1 MIQGTIIR
9 VAGPVVD
16 VKFTEGK
23 LPALQEALTVTA
35 EGIQRTMEVT
45 QHVNETTVRCIMLSA
60 SEGLG
65 KGMEVQATGHGLTA
79 PVGEGTLGRMFDPLG
94 RPIDGKGPVGVIF
107 AISDSAGNVR
117 GCCWDY
123 QVELPPKADGKL
135 DVGAA
140 VGRDGTLTLI
150 RDIGLREPYVGSSQL
165 VSGEI
170 AEDIARYFALSEQ
183 IPTVCA
189 LGVLVN
195 ADRSIAAAGGY
206 IAQLLPGA
214 AEEEIS
220 ALENSIGN
228 IPSVTQMLAGGMT
241 VPDIIGRVLG
251 PLLPSIVEQSFAEY
265 CCRCS
270 RDKTRGILASLP
282 KNDLCELIESDG
294 SADVRC
300 NFCGRE
306 YHFDRGELTALLD
319 EQGR

>member
-1 MIQGTIIR
+1 MKPNLFRAMSREGGVSM
-9 VAGPVVD
+9 VAID
-16 VKFTEGK
+16 STEIVAK
-23 LPALQEALTVTA
+23 AAALHGCSATVSAAL
-35 EGIQRTMEVT
+35 GR
-45 QHVNETTVRCIMLSA
+45 S
-60 SEGLG
+60 
-65 KGMEVQATGHGLTA
+65 LTA
-79 PVGEGTLGRMFDPLG
+79 ASLIGCTLKGEDDSVTLR
-94 RPIDGKGPVGVIF
+94 IDGKGPVGVIF

-251 PLLPSIVEQSFAEY
+251 PLSPSIVEQSFAEY
-265 CCRCS
+265 RCRCS

-282 KNDLCELIESDG
+282 KNDLRELIESDG

-306 YHFDRGELTALLD
+306 YHFDRSELTALLD